1 MFYIAGMEYSLP
13 VIKGRGAQINTANRF
28 HSKHSGDNPNA
39 FGEENFRVETKF
51 IKVHP
56 KTIVTKVDSPDVAM
70 NWSINPY
77 QGCEHGCVYCYARNS
92 HNYWGYSAGLDFE
105 SKILVKHNAAKLLRK
120 KLASKNWKASPIM
133 VSGNTDCY
141 QPAEHQFKLTRQL
154 LEVFRD
160 FGHPVGL
167 VTKNDLILRDLD
179 ILEELNAHRLVKV
192 AISINT
198 LNEDVRSFLEP
209 RTSTIH
215 KRLEAIRELSE
226 KGIPVTA
233 LAAPIIPGL
242 TSEGMLDLAR
252 ECAEAGA
259 INIQHILVRLN
270 GDIAKIFEDWL
281 RKTYPDRA
289 DKVLNQIAATHK
301 GKLNDSQFKHR
312 MRGSGP
318 LADVIADQF
327 RLARKKFFKD
337 KKKYALNCERY
348 DRLKNPNQLSLF

>member
-1 MFYIAGMEYSLP
+1 MKHSLP
-13 VIKGRGAQINTANRF
+13 IIKGRGAQINTANRF
-28 HSKHSGDNPNA
+28 HSEHSTDNPNV
-39 FGEENFRVETKF
+39 FEEEGFRVKTEF
-51 IKVHP
+51 LKVYP
-56 KTIVTKVDSPDVAM
+56 KSIVNKVTSPDVGM
-70 NWSINPY
+70 DWSLNPY

-133 VSGNTDCY
+133 LSGNTDCY
-141 QPAEHQFKLTRQL
+141 QPAERHFKITRQL
-154 LEVFRD
+154 LGVFRD
-160 FGHPVGL
+160 FGHPVGI

-179 ILEELNAHRLVKV
+179 LLEELQSHHLVKV

-198 LNEDVRSFLEP
+198 LNEDIRSFLEP
-209 RTSTIH
+209 RTSTID
-215 KRLEAIRELSE
+215 KRLEAIRVLSE

-242 TSEGMLDLAR
+242 TSEGILELGKA
-252 ECAEAGA
+252 CAEAGA
-259 INIQHILVRLN
+259 KNIHHILVRLN
-270 GDIAKIFEDWL
+270 GDIASIFQDWI

-301 GKLNDSQFKHR
+301 GKLNDSHFKHR

-318 LADVIADQF
+318 LADIIAAQF
-327 RLARKKFFKD
+327 QLARKKFFS
-337 KKKYALNCERY
+337 KKEKYTLNCSKY
-348 DRLKNPNQLSLF
+348 HQLKHPNQLSLF